1 MKYAM
6 YKPDIS
12 WYVGETLKL
21 VSIAVATAYCFYA
34 SAYGLLAAIPLTVY
48 LYFMDYR
55 ECIER
60 NKKRYIGDFREL
72 LQMVDSDICAGRS
85 LENAFVEAKKECCN
99 RQDIGTVMQK
109 EISGIVRGLQL
120 NRGME
125 ELLIEM
131 GEKSEIDEIKS
142 FAGLVNIAKL
152 HGGNLSGLIRQFIS
166 NVSRKKLLEEELET
180 MMSAKK
186 LEGMIM
192 VVMPYAIVLYMR
204 LTGAEYM
211 YTMYTTVVGRVVMT
225 AALIIVGIAM
235 AVMRRIVL
243 TNGRY

>member
-1 MKYAM
+1 MKHAL
-6 YKPDIS
+6 YKPNIS
-12 WYVGETLKL
+12 WYVGEVIKL
-21 VSIAVATAYCFYA
+21 ALIAAVTSYCFYA
-34 SAYGLLAAIPLTVY
+34 SAYGLLAAIPITGY
-48 LYFMDYR
+48 LYFQDYR

-60 NKKRYIGDFREL
+60 NKKRFMRDFREL
-72 LQMVDSDICAGRS
+72 LQIVDSNICAGRS
-85 LENAFVEAKKECCN
+85 LENSFMEAKTECCN
-99 RQDIGTVMQK
+99 RQDMGTVMQQ
-109 EISGIVRGLQL
+109 EISWLVRGLQL

-166 NVSRKKLLEEELET
+166 NVSRKKLLEEEIET

-192 VVMPYAIVLYMR
+192 VVMPYAIVIYMR

-211 YTMYTTVVGRVVMT
+211 NAMYTTVVGRVVMS
-225 AALIIVGIAM
+225 AAMIIVGIAM